1 MVEAEHGRCSVECA
15 EAGEEGRAVDEAAP
29 APADERGAVE
39 AVGVGREAE
48 EDLEEEVLR
57 RRQRRRRGARARALR
72 RGEHAPHRTD
82 SFGRGGGG
90 GWLRVRGCATLA
102 HWLYTTDSMV
112 TD

>member
-1 MVEAEHGRCSVECA
+1 M
-15 EAGEEGRAVDEAAP
+15 DEAAP

-90 GWLRVRGCATLA
+90 GLRVRGCATLVT